1 VRGSDSV
8 AESESVRHVQ
18 IHTSVR
24 YDASEEAAVNQSL
37 TISEIET
44 QFPSEWILLVVPE
57 TDESLAVLGGT
68 VRWHSTDRDAV
79 YRKAVELRP
88 QRFAVVYTG
97 EIPED
102 AAVVL

>member
-1 VRGSDSV
+1 M
-8 AESESVRHVQ
+8 
-18 IHTSVR
+18 
-24 YDASEEAAVNQSL
+24 NQLL

-44 QFPSEWILLVVPE
+44 QFPSEWILIEDPE
-57 TDESLAVLGGT
+57 TDDSLAVLGGT

-79 YRKAVELRP
+79 YRKAVELQP
-88 QRFAVVYTG
+88 QRFAVIYTG